1 MMATVMKNTDHDLS
15 KMLGLFLRDHT
26 TSAKELARLID
37 CDPRTAEGFRAGRY
51 WPSARHWQLI
61 ARQFGRDVMDAVFSP
76 DIDGPLARLTAEERV
91 LKERLHEI
99 QTRLRSGSRP
109 VDGPDERRAPPVDR
123 DPLSL
128 DLFED
133 AR

>member
-1 MMATVMKNTDHDLS
+1 MKAMTMKNTETDLS
-15 KMLGLFLRDHT
+15 QMLGLFLREHT
-26 TSAKELARLID
+26 TSAKQLARLID

-61 ARQFGRDVMDAVFSP
+61 ARQFGRDVMDAVFAP
-76 DIDGPLARLTAEERV
+76 DIDGPLARLTAEERE

-109 VDGPDERRAPPVDR
+109 VAGFEERRAPPLAR
-123 DPLSL
+123 DPMSL